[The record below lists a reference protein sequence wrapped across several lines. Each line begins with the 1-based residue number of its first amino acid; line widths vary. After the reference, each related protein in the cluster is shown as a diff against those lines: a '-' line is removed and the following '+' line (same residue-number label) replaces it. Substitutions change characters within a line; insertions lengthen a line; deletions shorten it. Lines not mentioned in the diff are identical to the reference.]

1 MAINKNFVVKN
12 GLEVNTNSLTVD
24 ASTGYVGVGT
34 SIGTLA
40 DLDVRGG
47 IAATNFYAVG
57 IGTIV
62 TFESTTGTITD
73 LTATNA
79 TVGVGTFDAVD
90 TTHLNASGVSTLTSL
105 TSPSATITYADIT
118 TLEGTRLNYSGLST
132 ITTFDSNTSTIV
144 SAQVTNLNATGVST
158 IASLSVTGSTFDTL
172 TVNNFSNL
180 AGVTTIDNAGVV
192 NLSVSGVSTLGTLQ
206 VASGIVTATTGV
218 ITYYG
223 DGSQL
228 DHIQSGIG
236 IGTTGGLVGYGAT
249 FINFYGT
256 GVSTAH
262 FSETTGIATIFFE
275 GGGSGTIGL
284 GTVFPA
290 ANSSGDLFFH
300 ADHGRL
306 FVYYD
311 ETQVGVGTD
320 KYWIDAAPF
329 NAGIITSVNNS
340 QVTLQ
345 DGTATD
351 PPLSFHD
358 DQQTGVFSPAN
369 GQITI
374 VSSGS
379 SILNVSGS
387 GANITGVVTASRVD
401 VAGHVETDSFNV
413 SGISTFNNKT
423 RLLDDVELHFGTN
436 GVSGDFKTY
445 VDSANAHS
453 VLYEDIIGQECILQS
468 NIGGESSNAFEF
480 RKSGSTMMMMREQS
494 VLLYAGGNLKFETN
508 DAGIN
513 VTGHSELDNVNVS
526 GICTATSARIGAA
539 TTFTEDLVVQGDAR
553 VTGILTIGTASLTID
568 SIGNINTTGII
579 TAFDFDSLSDI
590 NYKENVETVEKALD
604 KVDNLRG
611 VRFEWKRS
619 GAPAYGVIAQELEEV
634 LPELV
639 HGGVGADP
647 KTVNYNGIIGVLIE
661 AIKELKEEV
670 NQLKNK

>member
-34 SIGTLA
+34 SIGRLA

-90 TTHLNASGVSTLTSL
+90 TTHLSASGVSTLTSL

-345 DGTATD
+345 DGTAED

-358 DQQTGVFSPAN
+358 DQQTGVFSPTN
-369 GQITI
+369 GQITL
-374 VSSGS
+374 VSTGS

-387 GANITGVVTASRVD
+387 GANITGVLTATTIVGSRVD
-401 VAGHVETDSFNV
+401 VAGHVEADSFNV
-413 SGISTFNNKT
+413 SGITTFNNKT
-423 RLLDDVELHFGTN
+423 RLLDDIELHFGTN

-445 VDSANAHS
+445 VDSANTHS

-468 NIGGESSNAFEF
+468 NIAGESSNAFEF
-480 RKSGSTMMMMREQS
+480 RKSSSTMMMMRQQS

-513 VTGHSELDNVNVS
+513 VTGHSELDDVNVS
-526 GICTATSARIGAA
+526 GVS
-539 TTFTEDLVVQGDAR
+539 TFSGNVHV
-553 VTGILTIGTASLTID
+553 GTALTLSSASVDGGATVNIL
-568 SIGNINTTGII
+568 GNNINLAGVA
-579 TAFDFDSLSDI
+579 TAQDFDALSDANFKDNI
-590 NYKENVETVEKALD
+590 ETVENALD

>member
-57 IGTIV
+57 IGTII

-73 LTATNA
+73 LTATKA
-79 TVGVGTFDAVD
+79 TIGVGTFDAVD

-192 NLSVSGVSTLGTLQ
+192 NLSVSGISTLGTLQ

-369 GQITI
+369 GQITL
-374 VSSGS
+374 VSTGS
-379 SILNVSGS
+379 PVLNVNAS
-387 GANITGVVTASRVD
+387 GANITGVVTATSFVGSRVD
-401 VAGHVETDSFNV
+401 VAGHVEADSFNV
-413 SGISTFNNKT
+413 SGITTFNNKT
-423 RLLDDVELHFGTN
+423 RLLDDIELHFGTN

-480 RKSGSTMMMMREQS
+480 RKSSSTMMMMRQQS

-526 GICTATSARIGAA
+526 GVS
-539 TTFTEDLVVQGDAR
+539 TFSGNVQ
-553 VTGILTIGTASLTID
+553 VGTALTLSSASVDGGATVNIL
-568 SIGNINTTGII
+568 GNNINLAGVA
-579 TAFDFDSLSDI
+579 TAQDFDALSDANFKDNI
-590 NYKENVETVEKALD
+590 ETVENALD

>member
-73 LTATNA
+73 LTATKA
-79 TVGVGTFDAVD
+79 TIGVGTFDAVD

-132 ITTFDSNTSTIV
+132 ITTFDSDTSTIV

-320 KYWIDAAPF
+320 QYWIDAAPF

-358 DQQTGVFSPAN
+358 DQQTGLFSPAN
-369 GQITI
+369 GQITL
-374 VSSGS
+374 VSTGS

-387 GANITGVVTASRVD
+387 GANITGVVTATSFVGSRVD
-401 VAGHVETDSFNV
+401 VAGHVEADSFNV
-413 SGISTFNNKT
+413 SGITTFNNKT
-423 RLLDDVELHFGTN
+423 RLLDDIELHFGTN

-453 VLYEDIIGQECILQS
+453 MLYEDIIGQECILQS

-480 RKSGSTMMMMREQS
+480 RKSSSTMMMMRQQS

-513 VTGHSELDNVNVS
+513 VTGHSELDDVNVS
-526 GICTATSARIGAA
+526 GVS
-539 TTFTEDLVVQGDAR
+539 TFSGNVHV
-553 VTGILTIGTASLTID
+553 GTALTLSSASVDGGATVNIL
-568 SIGNINTTGII
+568 GNNINLAGVA
-579 TAFDFDSLSDI
+579 TAQDFDALSDANFKDNI
-590 NYKENVETVEKALD
+590 ETVENALD

>member
-34 SIGTLA
+34 SIGRLA

-90 TTHLNASGVSTLTSL
+90 TTHLSASGVSTLTSL

-118 TLEGTRLNYSGLST
+118 TLEGTRLNYSGVGT
-132 ITTFDSNTSTIV
+132 ITTFDSDTSTIV

-158 IASLSVTGSTFDTL
+158 IASLSVTGSTFDRL

-320 KYWIDAAPF
+320 QYWIDAAPF

-345 DGTATD
+345 DGTAED

-358 DQQTGVFSPAN
+358 DQQTGVFSPTN
-369 GQITI
+369 GQITL
-374 VSSGS
+374 VSTGS

-387 GANITGVVTASRVD
+387 GANITGVLTATTIVGSRVD
-401 VAGHVETDSFNV
+401 VAGHVEADSFNV
-413 SGISTFNNKT
+413 SGITTFNDKT
-423 RLLDDVELHFGTN
+423 RLLDDIELHFGTN

-445 VDSANAHS
+445 VDSANTHN

-468 NIGGESSNAFEF
+468 NIAGESSNAFEF
-480 RKSGSTMMMMREQS
+480 RKSSSTMMMMREQS

-513 VTGHSELDNVNVS
+513 VTGHSELDDVNVS
-526 GICTATSARIGAA
+526 GVS
-539 TTFTEDLVVQGDAR
+539 TFSGNVHV
-553 VTGILTIGTASLTID
+553 GTALTLSSASVDGGATVNIL
-568 SIGNINTTGII
+568 GNNINLAGVA
-579 TAFDFDSLSDI
+579 TAQDFDALSDANFKDNI
-590 NYKENVETVEKALD
+590 ETVENALD